1 MCQDK
6 RFLISQEKK
15 KIDSLQSQM
24 NLHAQKKRERELDC
38 LCYCSASISKA
49 LDGYFLQILVD
60 EADIFST
67 DKAFSVCVLC
77 NRFGC

>member
-24 NLHAQKKRERELDC
+24 NLHAQKKRKKEKKSWTV
-38 LCYCSASISKA
+38 YVTVV
-49 LDGYFLQILVD
+49 LV
-60 EADIFST
+60 FQ
-67 DKAFSVCVLC
+67 KH
-77 NRFGC
+77 